1 LMTITIVFTGVNLVF
16 AGNLSAGA
24 IVSCV
29 MLGSKVI
36 GPAKRLITIFPDL
49 KSLRKAMDQVG
60 SIWNATPERV
70 GLGSQ
75 HIIKGGYRFN
85 NVAVRFRDIEV
96 LRDLDFQIPARSL
109 VAIVGPSAGG
119 KSTVFRLL
127 QGLLKPSAGFIE
139 IDGTNLASLDLN
151 HYRSQVALVNAN
163 NTFFTG
169 TIEENIQR
177 IRPNISTREMEILL
191 EDSGLD
197 ELLRNLPKGISTD
210 IDQTASSLSK
220 SYRIVVA
227 LARALAADPNLL
239 LLDDCFNNLDKSG
252 QIHLKRNLT
261 RIAQGRTVIAT
272 IQDMR
277 FVNNFDWIIV
287 LDKGQIVGQGGH
299 RELIKNCSHYN
310 RLWELENEI
319 TVASSGGKYELG

>member
-1 LMTITIVFTGVNLVF
+1 M
-16 AGNLSAGA
+16 
-24 IVSCV
+24 
-29 MLGSKVI
+29 
-36 GPAKRLITIFPDL
+36 
-49 KSLRKAMDQVG
+49 
-60 SIWNATPERV
+60 
-70 GLGSQ
+70 
-75 HIIKGGYRFN
+75 
-85 NVAVRFRDIEV
+85 
-96 LRDLDFQIPARSL
+96 
-109 VAIVGPSAGG
+109 
-119 KSTVFRLL
+119 L